1 MSSFYKSLKNLIDGT
16 KPKSEVEVDIIKDE
30 NIHVTL
36 TPYEENLNILY
47 MGCYNVDPVK
57 PIITTELANVHNQG
71 TCITAGQ
78 KAEYKYVALQDGNT
92 CLATNNPD
100 FSGMESVSR
109 SKCNMV
115 CDESSA
121 GFCGGVFKNQIYA
134 TSIVHAI
141 GNEHSEALVN
151 STVAPIPLKKVTK
164 KSDAKPEGE
173 SGSKPKGESGSKT
186 EGESGS
192 KTEAETVSEFKKET
206 FRHLENFASHNREMN
221 SIGNNISQTDMVCQ
235 DPINKYNLFL
245 SLLIIIL
252 LGHILFGMIYKKNK
266 IY

>member
-16 KPKSEVEVDIIKDE
+16 KPKAEVEVEIIKPE
-30 NIHVTL
+30 NTPVTL

-47 MGCYNVDPVK
+47 MGCYNVNPQT
-57 PIITTELANVHNQG
+57 PIITTELGAVHNQG

-78 KAEYKYVALQDGNT
+78 EAEYKYVALQSGNE

-134 TSIVHAI
+134 TSIVHAV
-141 GNEHSEALVN
+141 GNEHSESLVN
-151 STVAPIPLKKVTK
+151 STVAPIPVVKIKTK
-164 KSDAKPEGE
+164 TE
-173 SGSKPKGESGSKT
+173 SKTEAESESKTKTESGSKT
-186 EGESGS
+186 ES
-192 KTEAETVSEFKKET
+192 ETVSESKKET
-206 FRHLENFASHNREMN
+206 FRQLENFSSHNREMK
-221 SIGNNISQTDMVCQ
+221 SIGNNISQTDMICQ
-235 DPINKYNLFL
+235 EPINKYNLFL
-245 SLLIIIL
+245 SLLIIL
-252 LGHILFGMIYKKNK
+252 LLAHILFEIIYKKK
-266 IY
+266 